1 LDHAK
6 LHPDASTAKAGELS
20 RRPSAISHAL
30 REAAR
35 QARTPAARWQAF
47 RANALARRTGFTFAS
62 GAMISFFAL
71 VVIPTFIAGLYLAF
85 VASDQYV
92 SEARFAVR
100 GGDQSS
106 LSVASMLG
114 MTSSDQ
120 AQNSLI
126 LVNYLQSRGLV
137 EQLDKSLGLRKLYAR
152 DGVDFLS
159 RFNVDK
165 PIEDLTRYWRW
176 HSSISME
183 TISGVV
189 TVAVRAFTPQ
199 DALAIANEVIVNSE
213 KLVNDLS
220 DRSRR
225 DALRTAKTELDRA
238 ENALQDKVRAM
249 RDLRN
254 SDQLL
259 DANIAA
265 EVMTKM
271 LGELRLSRINLEQEY
286 SALMRSVK
294 PDSPNARV
302 LSARIT
308 SLKSEIAKLEGQ
320 MTQPG
325 GGKGA
330 ALSDAMSRFNREK
343 LELDFAQ
350 KQYVAASAAFERARV
365 ELESQQ
371 VYLATFLKP
380 VLAQEPLYPKRW
392 WLWSIILVGGLALW
406 GAGVGAAVLVRN
418 HGAGQ

>member
-1 LDHAK
+1 LDQ
-6 LHPDASTAKAGELS
+6 LHPDHSAAKAGQLL

-47 RANALARRTGFTFAS
+47 KATALPLRPGFTFAS
-62 GAMISFFAL
+62 GVVISFFAL
-71 VVIPTFIAGLYLAF
+71 VVIPILVAGFYLAF
-85 VASDQYV
+85 IASDQYV

-106 LSVASMLG
+106 LSIAGLLG
-114 MTSSDQ
+114 MTNSDQ
-120 AQNSLI
+120 GQNSLI
-126 LVNYLQSRGLV
+126 LVNYLQSRGLA
-137 EQLDKSLGLRKLYAR
+137 EQLDKSLGLRKMYAR

-165 PIEDLTRYWRW
+165 PIEDLARYWRW

-183 TISGVV
+183 RISGVV

-199 DALAIANEVIVNSE
+199 DALAIANEVIVDSE

-225 DALRTAKTELDRA
+225 DALRTAKTELERA
-238 ENALQDKVRAM
+238 ETTLQDKVRGM

-259 DANIAA
+259 DANITA

-271 LGELRLSRINLEQEY
+271 LGELRLSRIKLEQEY

-302 LSARIT
+302 LNARIT
-308 SLKSEIAKLEGQ
+308 SLKSEIAKLEEQ
-320 MTQPG
+320 MTQPA

-330 ALSDAMSRFNREK
+330 ALSDAMSRFDREK

-350 KQYVAASAAFERARV
+350 KQYVAASAAYERARV
-365 ELESQQ
+365 EVESQQ
-371 VYLATFLKP
+371 IYLATFLKP

-392 WLWSIILVGGLALW
+392 WIWSIIVAGCLALW
-406 GAGVGAAVLVRN
+406 GAGVGSAVLVRN
-418 HGAGQ
+418 YGAG

>member
-6 LHPDASTAKAGELS
+6 RQLDHSTAKVGQLS

-35 QARTPAARWQAF
+35 QARTPAMRWKAF
-47 RANALARRTGFTFAS
+47 KTTRLPLRPGVTFAS
-62 GAMISFFAL
+62 SVMISFFVL
-71 VVIPTFIAGLYLAF
+71 VIAPILVAGFYLAF
-85 VASDQYV
+85 IASDQYV

-106 LSVASMLG
+106 LSVASLLG
-114 MTSSDQ
+114 MTNTDQ
-120 AQNSLI
+120 GQNSLI

-137 EQLDKSLGLRKLYAR
+137 EQLDKNLGLRKMYAR
-152 DGVDFLS
+152 DNVDFLS
-159 RFNVDK
+159 RFNVDE

-176 HSSISME
+176 HSSVSME

-189 TVAVRAFTPQ
+189 TVGVRAFTPQ
-199 DALAIANEVIVNSE
+199 DALAIANEVIANSE

-220 DRSRR
+220 DRSRH
-225 DALRTAKTELDRA
+225 DALRAAKTELDRA
-238 ENALQDKVRAM
+238 EAALQDKVRAM

-259 DANIAA
+259 DANITA

-271 LGELRLSRINLEQEY
+271 LGELRLSRIKLEQEY
-286 SALMRSVK
+286 SALIRSVK

-308 SLKSEIAKLEGQ
+308 SLKSEIAKLEEQ
-320 MTQPG
+320 MTQPA
-325 GGKGA
+325 GGKGVT
-330 ALSDAMSRFNREK
+330 LSDAMSRFSREK

-365 ELESQQ
+365 EVESQQ
-371 VYLATFLKP
+371 IYLATFLKP

-392 WLWSIILVGGLALW
+392 WLWAIVIVGCLALW
-406 GAGVGAAVLVRN
+406 GAGVGGAVLARN
-418 HGAGQ
+418 YGMR